1 MRKLAMLASAVVLL
15 GLGVTNADAANLNPS
30 TYGTA
35 GCGLGSLIFQ
45 DEPGLVQVL
54 AATTNGTFGNQTFG
68 ITTGTLNCVDRRST
82 SRRAALFVEAN
93 REALVKDVSRG
104 SGETLVGLSAI
115 MGCSDTKAV
124 ATSLQSNFSTIFLSE
139 PSSTDQVTDAIL
151 ETIRADKAVAST
163 CTQLL

>member
-1 MRKLAMLASAVVLL
+1 MRKVVILASAVALFTL
-15 GLGVTNADAANLNPS
+15 GIANAEAANLNPS

-45 DEPGLVQVL
+45 DDPGLVQVL

-68 ITTGTLNCVDRRST
+68 ITTGTLNCVDKRST

-104 SGETLVGLSAI
+104 SGETVVGLSAI
-115 MGCSDTKAV
+115 MGCSDSKAV
-124 ATSLQSNFSTIFLSE
+124 AASLQQNFSTIFPSE
-139 PSSTDQVTDAIL
+139 PASTDHITDAIL
-151 ETIRADKAVAST
+151 ETIKSDETTAAS
-163 CTQLL
+163 CTQIL

>member
-1 MRKLAMLASAVVLL
+1 MRKLAILASAVVLL
-15 GLGVTNADAANLNPS
+15 GLGAANVEAANMNPS

-45 DEPGLVQVL
+45 DDPGLVQVL
-54 AATTNGTFGNQTFG
+54 AATTNGTLGSQTFG
-68 ITTGTLNCVDRRST
+68 ISTGTLNCVDKRST
-82 SRRAALFVEAN
+82 GRRAALFVEAN

-104 SGETLVGLSAI
+104 SGETVVGLSAI
-115 MGCSDTKAV
+115 MGCSDATVV

-139 PSSTDQVTDAIL
+139 PSSTDHVTDAIL
-151 ETIRADKAVAST
+151 ETLKNDTAVASS